1 LWGLLKKKMNNPL
14 LERLDKGLLLGDG
27 AMGSLLY
34 EHGIPY
40 SECYEQLNL
49 TRPELI
55 QEIHR
60 NYILAGA
67 QVIETNT
74 FGGNR
79 FRLAEHGLADKVR
92 DFNRRGVKIA
102 REIRDTTGE
111 PVLIAGS
118 IGPLAQNFAPG
129 GSLTWDD
136 AQNAFKE
143 QIEALMEGGVDFLLF
158 ETFTDFHE
166 LCQAIQV
173 AHTVTDLPIV
183 AQAIF
188 TEEGRMFSGQEPAE
202 FLRKIR
208 DCGADVVG
216 LNCHLGPQGSL
227 AIIEKLAN
235 AAKDFGYLAV
245 HPNAGIPV
253 RVRGRYYYEANPE
266 YFANYV
272 SKFVEMGAKYIGG
285 CCGTTPEHIAAM
297 REQLNKIKP
306 QEGRKFSTATTG
318 TLIAPPHHDT
328 PYYEVNSLEK
338 AIEKSVNANSTKL
351 AQKLG
356 AKEFVVSVEL
366 LPPLGFNPKR
376 MLQAASE
383 MTELGADVVN
393 ITDSAMA
400 RVRMGSIACAN
411 LVQQTVGTEVIVH
424 YTSRDRNL
432 MGLQSDLLGAHANNI
447 RNILCLTGDPP
458 RVGNYPGATGIWDVD
473 SIGLVKMLNQ
483 FNNAID
489 WNGTSIAS
497 PANFNIGCAF
507 NPAMPDI
514 ETEIERL
521 RKKIASG
528 AQFIMTQPV
537 FDAALLRE
545 TLARVGKIDIPI
557 LAGLSLL
564 RDYKQTSYLYHE
576 VPGIVVPKSILDR
589 MEAAGDKGMHEGLK
603 IANELLEQIQN
614 LVQGCY
620 LMPPHGKYETAA
632 AMVKLIKG

>member
-1 LWGLLKKKMNNPL
+1 MSNPL

-40 SECYEQLNL
+40 SECYEELNV

-79 FRLAEHGLADKVR
+79 YRLAEHGLANKVR
-92 DFNRRGVKIA
+92 EFNLNGAKLA
-102 REIRDTTGE
+102 RQTRDISGE
-111 PVLIAGS
+111 PVLIGGS
-118 IGPLAQNFAPG
+118 IGPLAQNFGPS
-129 GSLTWDD
+129 GSLTWEN
-136 AQNAFKE
+136 AQSAFRE

-166 LCQAIQV
+166 LSQAIMV
-173 AHTVTDLPIV
+173 ARSVSDFPIV

-188 TEEGRMFSGQEPAE
+188 TEEGRMFSGQEPEE
-202 FLRKIR
+202 FMQKMQEL
-208 DCGADVVG
+208 GADVIG
-216 LNCHLGPQGSL
+216 INCHMGPQGSL
-227 AIIEKLAN
+227 TILEKLAN
-235 AAKDFGYLAV
+235 AAGNFPYLSV
-245 HPNAGIPV
+245 HPNAGLPV

-266 YFANYV
+266 YFAGYV
-272 SKFVEMGAKYIGG
+272 SKFLDLGIKYVGG

-297 REQLNKIKP
+297 REQITKIKP
-306 QEGRKFSTATTG
+306 PETRKVLVKGSG
-318 TLIAPPHHDT
+318 TLSAPPHHEA
-328 PYYEVNSLEK
+328 PFYESNPLEK
-338 AIEKSVNANSTKL
+338 VIDKCNDQNSTKL
-351 AQKLG
+351 AQKL
-356 AKEFVVSVEL
+356 ANREFVVSVEI

-411 LVQQTVGTEVIVH
+411 LVQQNIETEVIVH

-432 MGLQSDLLGAHANNI
+432 MGLQSDLLGAHANGI

-473 SIGLVKMLNQ
+473 SIGLVTMLNQ
-483 FNNAID
+483 FNKGID
-489 WNGTSIAS
+489 WNGTSIGT
-497 PANFNIGCAF
+497 PANFHVGCAF

-521 RKKIASG
+521 RKKIVGG

-537 FDAALLRE
+537 FDAGLLKE
-545 TLARVGKIDIPI
+545 TLAEVGKIDIPI
-557 LAGLSLL
+557 VAGLSLL

-576 VPGIVVPKSILDR
+576 VPGIVVPKAILDR
-589 MEAAGDKGMHEGLK
+589 MHDAGDKGMQEGLK
-603 IANELLEQIQN
+603 IAAELLEQIQG

>member
-1 LWGLLKKKMNNPL
+1 MNNPL

-34 EHGIPY
+34 EHGIPF
-40 SECYEQLNL
+40 SECYEELNV

-55 QEIHR
+55 QDIHR
-60 NYILAGA
+60 SYIQAGA

-79 FRLAEHGLADKVR
+79 YRLAEHGRANKVR
-92 DFNRRGVKIA
+92 EFNLKGAKIA
-102 REIRDTTGE
+102 RQVRDIAGE
-111 PVLIAGS
+111 PVLVAGS
-118 IGPLAQNFAPG
+118 IGPLAQNVVPG
-129 GSLTWDD
+129 GTLTWES
-136 AQNAFKE
+136 AQDAFKE

-166 LCQAIQV
+166 LSQALMV
-173 AHTVTDLPIV
+173 ARSVTDFPIV

-188 TEEGRMFSGQEPAE
+188 TEEGRMFSGQEPEE
-202 FLRKIR
+202 FLLKMREL
-208 DCGADVVG
+208 GADVVG
-216 LNCHLGPQGSL
+216 INCHMGPQGSL
-227 AIIEKLAN
+227 AIVEKLAN
-235 AAKDFGYLAV
+235 AAGNFPYLSA
-245 HPNAGIPV
+245 HPNAGLPM

-266 YFANYV
+266 YFGGYV
-272 SKFVEMGAKYIGG
+272 SKFMELGVKYLGG
-285 CCGTTPEHIAAM
+285 CCGTTPEHIAIM
-297 REQLNKIKP
+297 REQISKYKP
-306 QEGRKFSTATTG
+306 QEGRKISVNGTG
-318 TLIAPPHHDT
+318 TLSAPPHHDA
-328 PYYEVNSLEK
+328 PFYENNSLEK
-338 AIEKSVNANSTKL
+338 IIEKCNDQNSTKL
-351 AQKLG
+351 AQKLA
-356 AKEFVVSVEL
+356 AKEFVVSVEI

-376 MLQAASE
+376 MLQAAAE

-411 LVQQTVGTEVIVH
+411 LVQSNIGTEVIVH

-432 MGLQSDLLGAHANNI
+432 MGLQSDLLGAHANGI

-473 SIGLVKMLNQ
+473 SIGLVSMLNQ
-483 FNNAID
+483 FNKGID
-489 WNGTSIAS
+489 WNGTSIGS
-497 PANFNIGCAF
+497 PANFHVGCAF
-507 NPAMPDI
+507 NPAMPEI

-521 RKKIASG
+521 RKKIAGG

-537 FDAALLRE
+537 FDGNLLRE
-545 TLARVGKIDIPI
+545 TLARVGKIEIPI
-557 LAGLSLL
+557 IAGLSLL

-576 VPGIVVPKSILDR
+576 VPGIVVPKAILDR
-589 MEAAGDKGMHEGLK
+589 MFNAGDKGMQEGLK
-603 IANELLEQIQN
+603 IANELLEDIQS

-632 AMVKLIKG
+632 AMVKLIKS